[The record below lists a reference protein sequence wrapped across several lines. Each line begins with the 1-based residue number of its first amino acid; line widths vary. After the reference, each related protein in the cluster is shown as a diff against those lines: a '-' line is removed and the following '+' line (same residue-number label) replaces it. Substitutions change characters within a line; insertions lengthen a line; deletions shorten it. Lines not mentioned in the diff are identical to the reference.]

1 MEEGVKNKIILILF
15 ILCVIFFISTISS
28 CVSAQR
34 YKTGRDKEINAR
46 FDLEQKLEGLEKE
59 KQVYEGRLSALT
71 QELNQEKAAHEL
83 TKKELL
89 QEQLAS
95 QGLKDEVVKV
105 TRLKEKL
112 EEDLKEALVATKS
125 AKSKK

>member
-28 CVSAQR
+28 CASAQR